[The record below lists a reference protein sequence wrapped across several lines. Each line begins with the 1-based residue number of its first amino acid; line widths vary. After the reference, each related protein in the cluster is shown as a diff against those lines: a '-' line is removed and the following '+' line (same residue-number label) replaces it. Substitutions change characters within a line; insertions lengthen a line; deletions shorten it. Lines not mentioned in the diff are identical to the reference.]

1 MISFF
6 ALASSAALF
15 TIPTQSDREMIADAH
30 SIIREYGDQVW
41 DGFSQAPLPILLIEE
56 DHETLFY
63 GAPIDGL
70 VSAGFDTI
78 TKCSMQFRPRELPT
92 DLSAATDLGEHQ
104 VIMMGTASTLEMT
117 RTEWVVIVLHEA
129 FHQYQSMSPAY
140 SDATDRLRVEFEGG
154 NDQDVRWMLD
164 YPFPYADAQVR
175 AIFAEMTG
183 SALRFLDASSEQQ
196 KLAAIEDYL
205 TAREKAE
212 RNVGP
217 KNWTYFEFQ
226 AGQEGVARWSEIRL
240 AAAAGSAD
248 PDLAAV
254 AEETRLG
261 LATSLRAIDRDG
273 LHMWTRS
280 AFYVLGAVEAE
291 MLEQTEPAWR
301 REYPRRPFDLGA
313 MLNTALAEQF
323 KTTEIYGLLEPLVCK
338 KQTVANPPECRP

>member
-1 MISFF
+1 MIGFF

-56 DHETLFY
+56 DQETLFC
-63 GAPIDGL
+63 GAPIDGF
-70 VSAGFDTI
+70 VSAKFDTV
-78 TKCSMQFRPRELPT
+78 TKCSMQFRSRELPN
-92 DLSAATDLGEHQ
+92 DLSAATYLGEHQ
-104 VIMMGTASTLEMT
+104 VVMMGTASTLETT
-117 RTEWVVIVLHEA
+117 RAEWLVIVLHEA
-129 FHQYQSMSPAY
+129 FHQYQSVLPAY
-140 SDATDRLRVEFEGG
+140 VDATERVRVDFEGG
-154 NDQDVRWMLD
+154 TEQGARWMLD

-183 SALRFLDASSEQQ
+183 SALRFLEASSEQQ

-205 TAREKAE
+205 AARDRAA

-217 KNWTYFEFQ
+217 KSWAYFEFQ
-226 AGQEGVARWSEIRL
+226 TGQEGVARWSEIRI
-240 AAAAGSAD
+240 AAAAGIAD

-273 LHMWTRS
+273 LNMWTRS

-301 REYPRRPFDLGA
+301 REYPRRPFELGA
-313 MLNTALAEQF
+313 MLNTALAERSNA
-323 KTTEIYGLLEPLVCK
+323 TGI
-338 KQTVANPPECRP
+338 